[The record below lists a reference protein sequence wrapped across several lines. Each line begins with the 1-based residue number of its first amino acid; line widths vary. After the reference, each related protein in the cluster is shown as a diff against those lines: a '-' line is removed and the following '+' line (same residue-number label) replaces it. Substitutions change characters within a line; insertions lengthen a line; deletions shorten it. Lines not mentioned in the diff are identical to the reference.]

1 VRDVMESKAEEMRQ
15 VELMRRIKEEWRGRN
30 A

>member
-15 VELMRRIKEEWRGRN
+15 VELMHRIKEEWKGRN